1 MSAGNSRRP
10 RRFFSRDRGAA
21 LMEAALVMPL
31 MLMLT
36 VGVWTTARA
45 WNVHSTLDH
54 AAREAARYGATEVP
68 WDSTASPA
76 KVRAVVDQALQAS
89 AIAPAD
95 VATDCID
102 EGSAPCGYGA
112 IAGVEQV
119 AVELSWNNYQ
129 LDFIFFSISVDL
141 SASAVSRWEG

>member
-1 MSAGNSRRP
+1 MSSGNSRRP
-10 RRFFSRDRGAA
+10 RRFFSNDRGAA

-68 WDSTASPA
+68 FDAASPA
-76 KVRAVVDQALQAS
+76 KVRAVADQVLQAS
-89 AIAPAD
+89 AILPAD
-95 VATDCID
+95 VATDCIA

-112 IAGVEQV
+112 IPGVDQV

-129 LDFIFFSISVDL
+129 LDFIFFSFTVDL
-141 SASAVSRWEG
+141 TASAVSRWEG

>member
-1 MSAGNSRRP
+1 
-10 RRFFSRDRGAA
+10 
-21 LMEAALVMPL
+21 MEAALVMPL

-68 WDSTASPA
+68 FDGTAPA
-76 KVRAVVDQALQAS
+76 NVRAVVDQVLQAS
-89 AIAPAD
+89 AISPGD
-95 VATDCID
+95 VNTDCIA
-102 EGSAPCGYGA
+102 EGSAPCGYSA
-112 IAGVEQV
+112 IPGVDQV

-141 SASAVSRWEG
+141 NASAVSRWEG

>member
-1 MSAGNSRRP
+1 MRSPDRKRP
-10 RRFFSRDRGAA
+10 GRCNDRGAA
-21 LMEAALVMPL
+21 LIEAALVMPL
-31 MLMLT
+31 LLMLT

-68 WDSTASPA
+68 WDGSSPTD
-76 KVRAVVDQALQAS
+76 VRAVADQELQAS

-95 VATDCID
+95 VATACIAQ
-102 EGSAPCGYGA
+102 GNAPCGLGA
-112 IAGVEQV
+112 IPGVDQV

-129 LDFIFFSISVDL
+129 LDFVFFSIGVDL
-141 SASAVSRWEG
+141 KASAVSRWEG

>member
-1 MSAGNSRRP
+1 
-10 RRFFSRDRGAA
+10 
-21 LMEAALVMPL
+21 MEAALVMPL

-68 WDSTASPA
+68 FDGTAPA
-76 KVRAVVDQALQAS
+76 NVRAVVDQVLQAS
-89 AIAPAD
+89 AILPFD
-95 VATDCID
+95 VATDCIA
-102 EGSAPCGYGA
+102 EGSAPCAYSA
-112 IAGVEQV
+112 IPGVDQV

-129 LDFIFFSISVDL
+129 MDFIFFSISVDL

>member
-1 MSAGNSRRP
+1 
-10 RRFFSRDRGAA
+10 
-21 LMEAALVMPL
+21 MEAALVMPL

-68 WDSTASPA
+68 WVAGSPA
-76 KVRAVVDQALQAS
+76 DVRAVADQVLQAS
-89 AIAPAD
+89 AIVPAD
-95 VATDCID
+95 VATDCIA
-102 EGSAPCGYGA
+102 EGSAPCGYGV
-112 IAGVEQV
+112 IPGVDQV

-141 SASAVSRWEG
+141 NASAVSRWEG

>member
-1 MSAGNSRRP
+1 
-10 RRFFSRDRGAA
+10 
-21 LMEAALVMPL
+21 MEAALVMPL

-68 WDSTASPA
+68 FDGTAPA
-76 KVRAVVDQALQAS
+76 NVRAVVDQVLQAS
-89 AIAPAD
+89 AISPSRCCYRLHSRGQR
-95 VATDCID
+95 TLR
-102 EGSAPCGYGA
+102 YGA
-112 IAGVEQV
+112 IPGVDQV

-129 LDFIFFSISVDL
+129 MDFIFFSISVDL

>member
-1 MSAGNSRRP
+1 
-10 RRFFSRDRGAA
+10 
-21 LMEAALVMPL
+21 MEAALVMPL

-68 WDSTASPA
+68 FDGTAPA
-76 KVRAVVDQALQAS
+76 NVRAVVDQVLQAS
-89 AIAPAD
+89 AISPGD
-95 VATDCID
+95 VNTDCIGK
-102 EGSAPCGYGA
+102 GSAPCSYSA
-112 IAGVEQV
+112 IPGVAQV

-141 SASAVSRWEG
+141 NASAVSRWEG

>member
-1 MSAGNSRRP
+1 
-10 RRFFSRDRGAA
+10 
-21 LMEAALVMPL
+21 MEAALVMPL

-68 WDSTASPA
+68 FDGTAPA
-76 KVRAVVDQALQAS
+76 NVRAVVDQVLQAS
-89 AIAPAD
+89 AIVPAD
-95 VATDCID
+95 VATDCIA
-102 EGSAPCGYGA
+102 EGSAPCSYGA
-112 IAGVEQV
+112 IPGVDQV

-129 LDFIFFSISVDL
+129 LDFIFFSITVDL
-141 SASAVSRWEG
+141 EASAVSRWEG

>member
-1 MSAGNSRRP
+1 MISGNSRRP
-10 RRFFSRDRGAA
+10 GRFFSRDRGAA

-68 WDSTASPA
+68 FDGTSPA
-76 KVRAVVDQALQAS
+76 EVRAVADQVLQAS
-89 AIAPAD
+89 AIRP
-95 VATDCID
+95 VRCSHRLHRR
-102 EGSAPCGYGA
+102 GQRP
-112 IAGVEQV
+112 VR
-119 AVELSWNNYQ
+119 L
-129 LDFIFFSISVDL
+129 
-141 SASAVSRWEG
+141 

>member
-1 MSAGNSRRP
+1 MRSGTSKRP
-10 RRFFSRDRGAA
+10 GRFFSHDRGAA

-68 WDSTASPA
+68 WDATSAP
-76 KVRAVVDQALQAS
+76 KVRAVADQELQAS

-95 VATDCID
+95 VTTVCIGR
-102 EGSAPCGYGA
+102 GSAPCGLGA
-112 IAGVEQV
+112 IPDVDQV
-119 AVELSWNNYQ
+119 AVQLSWDNYQ
-129 LDFIFFSISVDL
+129 MDFIFFSVTVDL
-141 SASAVSRWEG
+141 RASAVSRWEG

>member
-1 MSAGNSRRP
+1 MRSRDSKRP
-10 RRFFSRDRGAA
+10 GRFFSGDRGAA

-68 WDSTASPA
+68 WGGTSAA
-76 KVRAVVDQALQAS
+76 IVRAVADQELQAS
-89 AIAPAD
+89 AIVPAD
-95 VATDCID
+95 VTTVCIA
-102 EGSAPCGYGA
+102 EGSAPCGLGA
-112 IAGVEQV
+112 IPDVDQV
-119 AVELSWNNYQ
+119 AVQLSWDNYRM
-129 LDFIFFSISVDL
+129 DFIFFTISVDL
-141 SASAVSRWEG
+141 KASAVSRWEG

>member
-1 MSAGNSRRP
+1 
-10 RRFFSRDRGAA
+10 
-21 LMEAALVMPL
+21 MEAALVMPL

-45 WNVHSTLDH
+45 WNVQSTLDH

-68 WDSTASPA
+68 WDSSITPP
-76 KVRAVVDQALQAS
+76 KVRAVADQELQAS

-95 VATDCID
+95 VTTVCIAR
-102 EGSAPCGYGA
+102 GNAPCTLGA
-112 IAGVEQV
+112 IPGVDQV

-129 LDFIFFSISVDL
+129 LDFIFFSMSVDL
-141 SASAVSRWEG
+141 NASAVSRWEG

>member
-1 MSAGNSRRP
+1 
-10 RRFFSRDRGAA
+10 
-21 LMEAALVMPL
+21 MEAALVMPL
-31 MLMLT
+31 LLMLT

-68 WDSTASPA
+68 WDGTSGSD
-76 KVRAVVDQALQAS
+76 VRAVADQELQAS

-95 VATDCID
+95 VATVCIAQ
-102 EGSAPCGYGA
+102 GAGPCGLAAVPGA
-112 IAGVEQV
+112 DQV
-119 AVELSWNNYQ
+119 AVQLAWNNYQ
-129 LDFIFFSISVDL
+129 LDFIFFSIAVDL